1 MQIQFFRQIDR
12 FAMEK
17 FPRDFL
23 LIAKIHCN
31 FPRDVAMDF
40 RCTIAESLGKKVIA
54 TFDFTEFLSNIHK
67 SEKFHKF
74 LPISYIK
81 TKFI

>member
-23 LIAKIHCN
+23 LIAKNHCRI
-31 FPRDVAMDF
+31 PRDFAMDF

-54 TFDFTEFLSNIHK
+54 TFDFTEFSSNRLRMGFINFCLFR
-67 SEKFHKF
+67 S
-74 LPISYIK
+74 LQN
-81 TKFI
+81 KFI